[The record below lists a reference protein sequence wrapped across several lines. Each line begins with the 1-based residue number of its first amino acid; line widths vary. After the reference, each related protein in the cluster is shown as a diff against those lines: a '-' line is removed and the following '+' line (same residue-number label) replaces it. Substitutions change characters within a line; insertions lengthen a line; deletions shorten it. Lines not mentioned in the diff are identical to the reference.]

1 MTDCLLAPAALVL
14 LIAGCAKEA
23 PVSEKL
29 SLTSVSV
36 TLPDDAEEFP
46 AGAHADLVNANCRA
60 CHSASMILTQPPL
73 SVEQWQAEVKKMRE
87 IYKAPVAEADV
98 PGIVSYL
105 TAMSQGQ
112 RRTQIT
118 R

>member
-1 MTDCLLAPAALVL
+1 MTARLLASAALL
-14 LIAGCAKEA
+14 SLASGCAKQA
-23 PVSEKL
+23 PAPDKL
-29 SLTSVSV
+29 ALTSVSV
-36 TLPDDAEEFP
+36 TLPDDTEEFP

-73 SVEQWQAEVKKMRE
+73 SVDQWQAEVKKMRE
-87 IYKAPVAEADV
+87 VYKAPVADADV

-105 TAMSQGQ
+105 SAMSLRQQ
-112 RRTQIT
+112 SAQTT